1 VVVND
6 TPAMTTR
13 PDEPRT
19 RTRTPAAV
27 VWHDL
32 ECGGYRADLSVW
44 RELAGEAEGPLLDVG
59 AGTGRVALALAG
71 DGAQVTAVEREQP
84 LLDALCE
91 RASGLAIEGVC
102 ADARALALDR
112 RDYALCV
119 MPMQTIQLL
128 GGSSG
133 RSAFLRAA
141 RAHVRSGGL
150 IACAILGELEPF
162 DCSLSELGPTPERTI
177 VDGLLYES
185 RALRVG
191 ESRTHVVIER
201 ERRISRAGPAQD
213 DARAAA
219 GDAEIS
225 RERDTIELDRVELMT
240 IEREARA
247 AGLRP
252 QQPLQIAATD
262 EHVGS
267 VVAVLRV

>member
-1 VVVND
+1 MVVSD
-6 TPAMTTR
+6 AQTAARRRATAQP
-13 PDEPRT
+13 
-19 RTRTPAAV
+19 RTPAQV

-32 ECGGYRADLSVW
+32 ECGGYRADLPLW
-44 RELAGEAEGPLLDVG
+44 RELAGDAQGPLLDVG

-71 DGAQVTAVEREQP
+71 DGRQVTAVENDEL
-84 LLDALCE
+84 LLDALRD
-91 RASGLAIEGVC
+91 RAVGLAIEGVC
-102 ADARALALDR
+102 GDARDLALDR

-141 RAHVRSGGL
+141 AAHVRPGGL

-162 DCSLSELGPTPERTI
+162 DCTLNELGPTPERTI

-185 RALRVG
+185 RALRVA

-201 ERRISRAGPAQD
+201 ERRIVRAGPAD
-213 DARAAA
+213 HDARAAA
-219 GDAEIS
+219 ADAEIS
-225 RERDTIELDRVELMT
+225 RERDRIELDRVELSR
-240 IEREARA
+240 IEREACA
-247 AGLRP
+247 AGLTP
-252 QQPLQIAATD
+252 QRPLQIAATD

>member
-1 VVVND
+1 VVVKD
-6 TPAMTTR
+6 MHTPPPGRSRTPTPA
-13 PDEPRT
+13 E
-19 RTRTPAAV
+19 V

-32 ECGGYRADLSVW
+32 ECGGYRADLPVW
-44 RELAGEAEGPLLDVG
+44 RDLARETGGPLLDVG

-71 DGAQVTAVEREQP
+71 EGLLVTAVEREQQ
-84 LLDALCE
+84 LLDALHD
-91 RASGLAIEGVC
+91 RAAGLAIDGVC
-102 ADARALALDR
+102 GDARTLALER

-141 RAHVRSGGL
+141 AANVRSGGL

-185 RALRVG
+185 RALRVA

-201 ERRISRAGPAQD
+201 ERRIVRASSAEAS
-213 DARAAA
+213 ARTAAS
-219 GDAEIS
+219 DAEIS
-225 RERDTIELDRVELMT
+225 RERDTIELDRVELST

-247 AGLRP
+247 AGLTPR
-252 QQPLQIAATD
+252 QPLSIAATD